1 MKKNVVMTSTINVN
15 IFYAHTFYT
24 RTCTHTRTLYTHS
37 YPVHVHVLPPQIN
50 MTESAINDALVAEV
64 KRLEK
69 EFDKEEAA
77 FMEYRKVSEKNTET
91 FNKLKL
97 MHENEVKKRIE
108 LEVEVE
114 FRDKEIK
121 ELEARLEK
129 VISIN
134 IELKQFKENYLERK
148 RKRKEKLLQNPPC
161 PVKKRK
167 KSFPD
172 VPP

>member
-15 IFYAHTFYT
+15 IFYAHT
-24 RTCTHTRTLYTHS
+24 CTPYTHS

-50 MTESAINDALVAEV
+50 MTESVINDALVAEV

-69 EFDKEEAA
+69 EFDDEEAA
-77 FMEYRKVSEKNTET
+77 FKEYRAAFKEYRKVSEKNIET

-97 MHENEVKKRIE
+97 MHEKEVEKRIE
-108 LEVEVE
+108 LEVVVE
-114 FRDKEIK
+114 DREKEIK
-121 ELEARLEK
+121 ELKARLDK
-129 VISIN
+129 VISDN

-148 RKRKEKLLQNPPC
+148 RK
-161 PVKKRK
+161 KRK

>member
-1 MKKNVVMTSTINVN
+1 
-15 IFYAHTFYT
+15 
-24 RTCTHTRTLYTHS
+24 
-37 YPVHVHVLPPQIN
+37 
-50 MTESAINDALVAEV
+50 MTESVINDALVAEV

-69 EFDKEEAA
+69 EFDDEEAA
-77 FMEYRKVSEKNTET
+77 FKEYRAAFKEYRKVSEKNIET

-97 MHENEVKKRIE
+97 MHEKEVEKRIE
-108 LEVEVE
+108 LEVVVE
-114 FRDKEIK
+114 GREKEIK
-121 ELEARLEK
+121 ELKARLDK
-129 VISIN
+129 VISDN

-148 RKRKEKLLQNPPC
+148 RKRKERKDKPLQNPPC

>member
-1 MKKNVVMTSTINVN
+1 M
-15 IFYAHTFYT
+15 
-24 RTCTHTRTLYTHS
+24 
-37 YPVHVHVLPPQIN
+37 
-50 MTESAINDALVAEV
+50 SAINDALVAEV
-64 KRLEK
+64 KRLEGVVDEWQKAAQHNANEFKKLQEVCDSLK
-69 EFDKEEAA
+69 E
-77 FMEYRKVSEKNTET
+77 
-91 FNKLKL
+91 
-97 MHENEVKKRIE
+97 
-108 LEVEVE
+108 
-114 FRDKEIK
+114 
-121 ELEARLEK
+121 RLEK